1 MTKLIFCCND
11 YRAKDCYIA
20 PHSHECH
27 EIVFY
32 GDTAK
37 GETEIGGTGYVF
49 APGSVALIHQNTS
62 HSENHWDG
70 TNVIFFGFES
80 QISLPDGV
88 WNDMKELKSLFCDI
102 VEEVR
107 NQEWGYEKII
117 SLKIQEI
124 LALLERKNT
133 KESSCVKNLAY
144 CKRYIEE
151 NYMQDISVGELAKMT
166 CYSSDRFRHLFAEEF
181 GLYPQNYLISLRL
194 KNAGQLL
201 HTTNLSCMEIA
212 MLCGFSDSGQMTKMM
227 KKKYGKTPREI
238 RDLSSEIS
246 TSH

>member
-11 YRAKDCYIA
+11 YRAKDGYIA

-49 APGSVALIHQNTS
+49 APGSVALIHQNTL
-62 HSENHWDG
+62 HSEHHLESTD
-70 TNVIFFGFES
+70 VIFFGFES
-80 QISLPDGV
+80 RILLPDGV
-88 WNDMKELKSLFCDI
+88 WNDMKELKSLFYDI
-102 VEEVR
+102 VEEIR

-151 NYMQDISVGELAKMT
+151 NYHEKITLEQLAETSNLNK
-166 CYSSDRFRHLFAEEF
+166 YYLSHKFAE
-181 GLYPQNYLISLRL
+181 LYGKPPIAYLTQVRIMMCKDLL
-194 KNAGQLL
+194 K
-201 HTTNLSCMEIA
+201 TTDHCIVEIA
-212 MLCGFSDSGQMTKMM
+212 EMTGFSSGSYFSQTFRRLCHMSPQ
-227 KKKYGKTPREI
+227 KYRKLHKE
-238 RDLSSEIS
+238 
-246 TSH
+246 